1 MQAEAFRS
9 RIGSALANRDY
20 AEVEAAWR
28 EYASLH
34 PEDYEYLLQISGQLG
49 RHDKNAVAGELCL
62 SLAQTLLEKGE
73 NDAALVAARAS
84 LKASQRTEGLR
95 DFLMAVYS
103 AKHSDN
109 ANLAQFLEKS
119 GLMDESGGMRP
130 QIDAL
135 DRYLT
140 FAEGTYVFHRGGW
153 GYGVVAEFDSDEE
166 RMVVDFQRK
175 PGHQIGILNATKI
188 LERLPNDHIG
198 VFKYYR
204 RDELDQLIQD
214 SPARVFHLFLES
226 YGRKATLKQVREE
239 LVPEVLDKGAWSK
252 WWNRAKRALLKD
264 PQIRIGK
271 GSSPLLELR
280 DKAKSIEQEVVDRM
294 QARASGTGKVVVARE
309 YLRTLGHTPQL
320 DEAIGVEV
328 ASALTQ
334 EEGLPARLALLYLQA
349 DITKGE
355 AAELATTE
363 ARRILAETEDL
374 AVLLSPLEAADRK
387 RAVLDLISAGG
398 SAWADH
404 VAAVLRS
411 GDAEVAD
418 AALEHLHQQRPDLL
432 VGLFA
437 ELSANPRQNP
447 AMFLWY
453 VRGLLHGTIPV
464 ELAPGEKDTQVM
476 EKLLT
481 LADQV
486 GLEQKRTGDAELK
499 EFLRHVRSFFT
510 SRRFKTFKAFVDQP
524 SLSYAR
530 YLFAK
535 VQRNRGFTDQTKQAL
550 LDVIEAE
557 HPEIHTAPDE
567 DREAEVVPAAA
578 DVIYTTLRGY
588 LRRERELKHI
598 IEVEVPKN
606 AEDLGRAASF
616 GDISE
621 NAEYT
626 AALEAQDHLM
636 RRVRQLR
643 DDLDKARIL
652 DPDLV
657 TTDLVV
663 VGTRVR
669 LNNLTRGG
677 EEIYSLL
684 GPWDADVAKGVISYL
699 SPVGSGLLGKA
710 EGAEADIQL
719 PEGSVS
725 YKVLAIDTA
734 PPELLSEEEEAGTG
748 T

>member
-20 AEVEAAWR
+20 AEVEVAWR

-34 PEDYEYLLQISGQLG
+34 PEDYEYLLQIAGQMG
-49 RHDKNAVAGELCL
+49 RHDKSAVAGELCL
-62 SLAQTLLEKGE
+62 SLAQILLEKGE
-73 NDAALVAARAS
+73 NDAAFLAARAS
-84 LKASQRTEGLR
+84 LKASQRTDGLR
-95 DFLMAVYS
+95 DLLMSVYS
-103 AKHSDN
+103 AKHADN
-109 ANLAQFLEKS
+109 ANLSQFLEKS
-119 GLMDESGGMRP
+119 GLMDDSGGMRP
-130 QIDAL
+130 QVDAL

-153 GYGVVAEFDSDEE
+153 GYGVVADFDSDEE

-188 LERLPNDHIG
+188 LERLPDDHIG

-204 RDELDQLIQD
+204 REELDQLIKD
-214 SPARVFHLFLES
+214 EPARVFHLFLES

-239 LVPEVLDKGAWSK
+239 LVPEVLDKTTWSK

-264 PQIRIGK
+264 PKIKIGK

-294 QARASGTGKVVVARE
+294 QAHATGTEKVVVARE
-309 YLRTLGHTPQL
+309 YLRTLGLTPQL
-320 DEAIGVEV
+320 AEAVGAEV
-328 ASALTQ
+328 ATGLTK

-349 DITKGE
+349 DLGGE
-355 AAELATTE
+355 TAEPATTE

-374 AVLLSPLEAADRK
+374 AALLLPLEAADRK
-387 RAVLDLISAGG
+387 RAVQDLIAAGG
-398 SAWADH
+398 SEWADH

-453 VRGLLHGTIPV
+453 VRGLLQGTIPV

-486 GLEQKRTGDAELK
+486 GLEQKRTGDAGLK

-510 SRRFKTFKAFVDQP
+510 SRRLKTFKAFVDQ
-524 SLSYAR
+524 STLSYAR

-567 DREAEVVPAAA
+567 DREVEAVPAAA

-606 AEDLGRAASF
+606 AEDLGRAAAF

-621 NAEYT
+621 NAEYN

-657 TTDLVV
+657 TTERVV

-669 LNNLTRGG
+669 LNNITRGG

-710 EGAEADIQL
+710 AGAQADIQL

-725 YKVLAIDTA
+725 YTVLAIDTA
-734 PPELLSEEEEAGTG
+734 PPELLSEEEESGAGT
-748 T
+748 

>member
-34 PEDYEYLLQISGQLG
+34 PEDHEYLLQIAGQLG
-49 RHDKNAVAGELCL
+49 RHDKSAVAGELCL

-95 DFLMAVYS
+95 ELLVSVYS
-103 AKHSDN
+103 AKYADN
-109 ANLAQFLEKS
+109 PHLNQFLEKS
-119 GLMDESGGMRP
+119 GLMEEEGSMRP

-153 GYGVVAEFDSDEE
+153 GYGVVAEFDPDEE

-188 LERLPNDHIG
+188 LERLPDDHIG
-198 VFKYYR
+198 VFKHYR
-204 RDELDQLIQD
+204 RSELDELIKDE
-214 SPARVFHLFLES
+214 PARVFHLFLES
-226 YGRKATLKQVREE
+226 YGRKATLKQVRED
-239 LVPEVLDKGAWSK
+239 LVPDVLDKAAWSK

-280 DKAKSIEQEVVDRM
+280 DQAKSIEQEVVDRM
-294 QARASGTGKVVVARE
+294 QARTSGTEKVVVARE
-309 YLRTLGHTPQL
+309 YLRTLGLTPAL
-320 DEAIGVEV
+320 AEAVGAEV
-328 ASALTQ
+328 AGALKQ
-334 EEGLPARLALLYLQA
+334 EEELPARLALLYLQA
-349 DITKGE
+349 DLGGEEVE
-355 AAELATTE
+355 AAAAE
-363 ARRILAETEDL
+363 ARRILGATEDL
-374 AVLLSPLEAADRK
+374 ADLLHPLEAADRK
-387 RAVLDLISAGG
+387 RAVQDLIAAGG
-398 SAWADH
+398 SEWADR

-411 GDAEVAD
+411 GDVEVAD
-418 AALEHLHQQRPDLL
+418 AALEHLNQQRPDLL

-453 VRGLLHGTIPV
+453 VRGLLHKTIPV
-464 ELAPGEKDTQVM
+464 ELAPGEKETQVM

-486 GLEQKRTGDAELK
+486 GLEQKRTGDPELK

-510 SRRFKTFKAFVDQP
+510 SRRLKTFKVFVDQP

-535 VQRNRGFTDQTKQAL
+535 IQRNRGFTDQTKQAL

-557 HPEIHTAPDE
+557 HPEIHTAPEE
-567 DREAEVVPAAA
+567 DREEEAAVPAAA

-588 LRRERELKHI
+588 LRREKELKHI

-621 NAEYT
+621 NAEYN
-626 AALEAQDHLM
+626 AALEQQDQLM

-643 DDLDKARIL
+643 GDLDKARIL

-657 TTDLVV
+657 TTERVV

-684 GPWDADVAKGVISYL
+684 GPWDADVEKGVISYL
-699 SPVGSGLLGKA
+699 SPVGSGLLGKSA
-710 EGAEADIQL
+710 GAQADIQL

-734 PPELLSEEEEAGTG
+734 PPELLADEEDLGSG
-748 T
+748 S